1 MVDACILI
9 KVVPVRLNRVLE
21 ELKKLKGVVKVYPT
35 YGRFDV
41 VCIVEGSTNE
51 DIAEI
56 SAVINR
62 LEGVRSSETLIEA

>member
-1 MVDACILI
+1 MVNACILI

-21 ELKKLKGVVKVYPT
+21 ELRKIQGVVKVYPT

-41 VCIVEGSTNE
+41 VCLVEGSKNE

-56 SAVINR
+56 SALINR
-62 LEGVRSSETLIEA
+62 LEGVRSTETLIEA

>member
-1 MVDACILI
+1 MNACILI

-21 ELKKLKGVVKVYPT
+21 ELRKMQGVVKAYPT

-41 VCIVEGSTNE
+41 VCLVEGSKNE

-56 SAVINR
+56 SALINR
-62 LEGVRSSETLIEA
+62 LEGVRSTETLIEA

>member
-1 MVDACILI
+1 MNACILI
-9 KVVPVRLNRVLE
+9 KAVPVRLNRVIE
-21 ELKKLKGVVKVYPT
+21 ELKKIRGVAKVYPT

-41 VCIVEGSTNE
+41 VCFVEGSTNE

-62 LEGVRSSETLIEA
+62 LEGVRSTETLIEA